1 VPGASFTSAYG
12 NNDAGQIVGFTMV
25 SGGAGDPH
33 FTTYSG
39 VNYDFQGLGDFL
51 LARSTVAGDQFDVQI
66 RTRPWYNI
74 ASVIEGAI
82 ATLCN
87 HNVSFDVDRA
97 SAGAGLIWLDGSPT
111 SLSADGPALTVGNCK
126 IFEPSAGHYELVWD
140 TGETLD
146 VTDNSTYLDVS
157 SQLSSIDGLGAV
169 EGLLTTELDPD
180 RWRLTGTSSL
190 FDPVPEPSS
199 LALLSVGI
207 GLTGLAIARRRK
219 VSVKCSRRER

>member
-1 VPGASFTSAYG
+1 MPGASFTSAYG

-39 VNYDFQGLGDFL
+39 VNYDFQGIGDFL
-51 LARSTVAGDQFDVQI
+51 LSRSTVAGDQFDVQI
-66 RTRPWYNI
+66 RTRPWYNV
-74 ASVIEGAI
+74 ASVIEDA
-82 ATLCN
+82 AAMLCN
-87 HNVSFDVDRA
+87 HSVSFDVDRA

>member
-1 VPGASFTSAYG
+1 MPGASFTSAYG

-39 VNYDFQGLGDFL
+39 VNYDFQGIGDFL
-51 LARSTVAGDQFDVQI
+51 LSRSTVAGDQFDVQI

-87 HNVSFDVDRA
+87 HNVSFDFDRA